1 MTTADVSSTTA
12 TKDRTLGI
20 LSLITS
26 IVSVVAG
33 FVPLGSAL
41 AIVLGALAMR
51 REPASGKLAT
61 AGILIGAISIALT
74 VGLAMLAPFAFLTA
88 LPFGLWGLWF

>member
-1 MTTADVSSTTA
+1 MTA
-12 TKDRTLGI
+12 
-20 LSLITS
+20 

-51 REPASGKLAT
+51 RETASRKLAT
-61 AGILIGAISIALT
+61 AGILVGAIPIALT
-74 VGLAMLAPFAFLTA
+74 TGFAALVPFGILAA
-88 LPFGLWGLWF
+88 LPFGLWGWWF